1 MKTIAYSGIGFL
13 LFSLFIVSAV
23 YAKERTSN
31 YLLFVG
37 TYTNTKADSK
47 GIYVYRYNASSGQL
61 TSLGVAA
68 ETPNPSYL
76 AVDPTHK
83 FLYAVNE
90 LQDYKG
96 KKSGA
101 VTAFSIDRK
110 TGKLTKL
117 NEVASRGEDP
127 CYISLDKTGKYVLVA
142 NYTSGNIA
150 VFPVRKDGSLGEA
163 SAFVQHHGSGPNK
176 DRQEGPHAHFI
187 RTTADNRFA
196 VVSDLGLDK
205 LLVYRF
211 DAANGSLLPNDPP
224 VADVPPGEGPRHVA
238 FAPNNKFAYTVNEL
252 KSSITAFT
260 FDASAGILKAFQT
273 VSTLPKDFTGQ
284 NDGAE
289 IHVHPNGKFLY
300 VSNRGHDSIAQFAID
315 QNTGRVT
322 LVHNFSIQGKTPR
335 DFELDPSVRH
345 LLAAG
350 QDSNNI
356 VVFTL
361 DPRTGRELLRTAAT
375 VTVPSPV
382 DLLFVPED

>member
-1 MKTIAYSGIGFL
+1 MKTSAYSGIVVL
-13 LFSLFIVSAV
+13 LFSLIMIGAV
-23 YAKERTSN
+23 FAKETASN
-31 YLLFVG
+31 YLLYVG
-37 TYTNTKADSK
+37 TYTNTKAASK
-47 GIYVYRYNASSGQL
+47 GIYVYRYNASSGEL

-76 AVDPTHK
+76 DVDPTHK

-90 LQDYKG
+90 LQQYQG
-96 KKSGA
+96 EKSGA
-101 VTAFSIDRK
+101 VTAFSIDRR

-150 VFPVRKDGSLGEA
+150 VFPVQKDGSLGEA

-187 RTTADNRFA
+187 RTSADNRFA
-196 VVSDLGLDK
+196 IVSDLGLDK

-211 DAANGSLLPNDPP
+211 DAANGSLTPNNPP
-224 VADVPPGEGPRHVA
+224 AADLPPGSGPRHVA
-238 FAPNNKFAYTVNEL
+238 FAPNNKFAYSVNEL
-252 KSSITAFT
+252 KSTVTAFT
-260 FDASAGILKAFQT
+260 FDAGAGVLKAFQT
-273 VSTLPKDFTGQ
+273 VSTLPKDFTGE

-289 IHVHPNGKFLY
+289 IHVDPRGKFLY
-300 VSNRGHDSIAQFAID
+300 SSNRGHDSIAQFSID
-315 QNTGRVT
+315 QKTGSVT
-322 LVHNFSIQGKTPR
+322 LVHTFSILGKTPR
-335 DFELDPSVRH
+335 DFELDPAGRH

-356 VVFTL
+356 VVFNI
-361 DPRTGRELLRTAAT
+361 DPASGELRPTGQSVA
-375 VTVPSPV
+375 VPSPV
-382 DLLFVPED
+382 SLTFVPQQ